1 MKQLTIG
8 LIKLYQGT
16 ISQVTPP
23 SCRYVPTCSHYALE
37 AIEKYGFIKGGW
49 LAVKRIGRCH
59 PWSSGGY
66 DPVP

>member
-1 MKQLTIG
+1 MKQLAIE

-23 SCRYVPTCSHYALE
+23 ACRYVPTCSHYAIE
-37 AIEKYGFIKGGW
+37 AIGKYGFIKGGW